1 MLGGV
6 STCDLTDTGI
16 EVALS
21 RISRVPTHTHSC
33 AWEEVTL
40 AAILSYVQLLGVH
53 DFWENVSNTKV
64 TIVSISSDTA
74 HEARKYVVWVSVC
87 WGKG

>member
-6 STCDLTDTGI
+6 SICDLTNTGI

-21 RISRVPTHTHSC
+21 TISCVPFPATHTHSC

-40 AAILSYVQLLGVH
+40 AVILSYVQLLGVH
-53 DFWENVSNTKV
+53 DFWENVSNIKM
-64 TIVSISSDTA
+64 TIVSISRDNA
-74 HEARKYVVWVSVC
+74 HEARKYVV
-87 WGKG
+87 